1 MSISVLL
8 AVGNRYDAQLATT
21 LQRTPQAHLV
31 RRCADL
37 ADLLAAGATGLAD
50 TALVGADLRGLDRSA
65 IGALQ
70 EHRVRVIGVA
80 PPQDEDAERHLRQI
94 GLLHVIAADADPIAL
109 AEVLSA
115 AVDQDQD
122 PDPDAD
128 PDGQLELMSGEA
140 EGSPEPERRRLVAV
154 WGPIGS
160 PGRTT
165 IAVTLAAELA
175 DRTGSCLLID
185 ADTYG
190 ASIAQ
195 HLALLDEAPGLAA
208 ATRAS
213 DHGTLD
219 LPVLSRLAPEVLPG
233 LRVLTGLPRADR
245 WPELRAPAID
255 HVLDLGRQ
263 LARVSVVDCGFAL
276 EDDEELSY
284 DTRAPRRN
292 ATTLSTL
299 AAADQVLAVGSG
311 DPIGLQRLVRGLQDL
326 AAVTSAPVLVVV
338 NKVRSAAVGSTPE
351 RRIREALLRFA
362 GVEQVWVVPDDRATL
377 DAAMLSGRALPEYAP
392 DSPVR
397 RAVVKI
403 AEGLG
408 VVDEARR
415 RGRGRRDRR
424 KVGQP

>member
-8 AVGNRYDAQLATT
+8 AVGNRWDAPLATT
-21 LQRTPQAHLV
+21 LGRTPQAHLV

-37 ADLLAAGATGLAD
+37 ADLLAAAATGLAD
-50 TALVGADLRGLDRSA
+50 TALVAADLRGLDRSA
-65 IGALQ
+65 IGTLH
-70 EHRVRVIGVA
+70 EHGVRLIGVA
-80 PPQDEDAERHLRQI
+80 PPQDEAAERHLRQL
-94 GLLHVIAADADPIAL
+94 GLLLVVPGDVQPQAL
-109 AEVLSA
+109 AEVLSSAVATDQPVLDLPELAGLTGSGGAGQDREA
-115 AVDQDQD
+115 AHQ
-122 PDPDAD
+122 
-128 PDGQLELMSGEA
+128 
-140 EGSPEPERRRLVAV
+140 LVAV

-175 DRTGSCLLID
+175 ERTGSALLVD

-190 ASIAQ
+190 ASVAQ

-219 LPVLSRLAPEVLPG
+219 LPGLARLAPEVLPG

-245 WPELRAPAID
+245 WPELRAPALEQ
-255 HVLDLGRQ
+255 VLG
-263 LARVSVVDCGFAL
+263 LARRLAAVTVVDCGFSL

-292 ATTLSTL
+292 VATLSVL
-299 AAADQVLAVGSG
+299 HDADHIMAIGSG

-326 AAVTSAPVLVVV
+326 SVVASAPVLVVV

-351 RRIREALLRFA
+351 RRIRDALARFA
-362 GVEQVWVVPDDRATL
+362 GIEQVWLVPDDRTTL

-392 DSPVR
+392 ESSVG
-397 RAVVKI
+397 RAVAKI
-403 AEGLG
+403 ADALG
-408 VVDEARR
+408 IAGSER
-415 RGRGRRDRR
+415 RGRRRSRR
-424 KVGQP
+424 EAARSG